1 MSSASWALQ
10 SAIFAALSADETV
23 QSLLG
28 IPPRIFDAVPRG
40 AAFPY
45 AVLGDGTETNWDT
58 ATEEG
63 SEHEFP
69 VAVWSRN
76 GGHKEAKSVADA
88 IRFVLNGTT
97 LSLSGHALLDL
108 RFLDCAYARDT
119 DGETYSATLRF
130 RAVTEP
136 T

>member
-58 ATEEG
+58 ATDAG
-63 SEHEFP
+63 SEHQA
-69 VAVWSRN
+69 VVTVWSRN
-76 GGHKEAKSVADA
+76 GGHKEAKSIAEA
-88 IRFVLNGTT
+88 IRFLLNGAT
-97 LSLSGHALLDL
+97 LSLSGHALVDL
-108 RFLDCAYARDT
+108 RHLATQFARST
-119 DGETYSATLRF
+119 DGETYSATLHF

-136 T
+136 V